1 MSCKAETEDNN
12 LKHIHIHTHTHTHTH
27 TGTTVNEIF
36 DLKRDI
42 ILSINTGVLIS
53 P

>member
-12 LKHIHIHTHTHTHTH
+12 LKHTHTHTHTH
-27 TGTTVNEIF
+27 AGTTVNEIF